1 MRLDPLQVK
10 AAVGDHR
17 AMVIHRAVM
26 ARRHVVVVDLS
37 ALTPTAGAVAAATEK
52 QTSDQRIMCL
62 LLLLQHV
69 HTVSTSVT
77 VQFQSNWL
85 VVHLPVSSSQL
96 SIICI
101 YFCTLLFKR
110 TLSVFCTM
118 YN

>member
-101 YFCTLLFKR
+101 YFLYIASQAYVKCIL
-110 TLSVFCTM
+110 
-118 YN
+118 YNV